1 MSARPL
7 SAHPM
12 SRRRALGLIGAGSVA
27 LVGSAACGGGSI
39 GGGDDNGGG
48 GTTGGGGGGNEGG
61 EGTGGGAIKVGLVI
75 PQAGIYTPLGVD
87 MQNAW
92 ELYLEQ
98 NDGMLG
104 GYTVET
110 VIADEGEGP
119 DTGVPAIQGVLQ
131 NDQVDVLV
139 GIVNSATALGAADAV
154 TEAQKVLII
163 SNAGAAAI
171 TGEAASPYIW
181 RSSFVNAQ
189 VVVPLA
195 EYLATNDIGP
205 VYVMAPDYAAGQE
218 VVAGFT
224 TAFEAAG
231 GSIAGQVL
239 TPFMTTQDFQPFL
252 SGIQSSGAA
261 ATFVFYAGGE
271 AVSFVQQY
279 AAFGLKDSIPL
290 YGSGFLTE
298 GGVLNGQQEAAIGVR
313 TSLHYSTELDN
324 EANAAFVEAYQ
335 GAYDAL
341 PTCYAVQTWDAANV
355 LNRALAEAADLS
367 GDAISEALGALG
379 EIEDSPRGPWSF
391 NGQTPEQ
398 TFYLRE
404 VVEGEG
410 GLINSV
416 VEDLGTF
423 AQP

>member
-1 MSARPL
+1 MNPRPL
-7 SAHPM
+7 RAIPM
-12 SRRRALGLIGAGSVA
+12 SRRRMLGLIGAGSVA
-27 LVGSAACGGGSI
+27 LAGTAACGGSV
-39 GGGDDNGGG
+39 GGD
-48 GTTGGGGGGNEGG
+48 TGG
-61 EGTGGGAIKVGLVI
+61 EGSGDPSGEAGGGPIKVGLVI

-92 ELYLEQ
+92 ELWLEQ

-154 TEAQKVLII
+154 TEAQKVLVI

-171 TGEAASPYIW
+171 TGEASSPYIW

-189 VVVPLA
+189 VVVPMA
-195 EYLATNDIGP
+195 EYLAGNDIGP
-205 VYVMAPDYAAGQE
+205 VYVMSADYAAGQE
-218 VVAGFT
+218 VVAGFIS
-224 TAFEAAG
+224 AFEAAG
-231 GSIAGQVL
+231 GTVAGQVL

-279 AAFGLKDSIPL
+279 AEFGLKDTIPL

-298 GGVLNGQQEAAIGVR
+298 GGVLNGQQDAALGVQ
-313 TSLHYSTELDN
+313 TSLHYSTEIDN

-335 GAYDAL
+335 AAYDAL

-367 GDAISEALGALG
+367 GDAISEALGGLG

-398 TFYLRE
+398 NFYLRE
-404 VVEGEG
+404 VVEGDG

-416 VEDLGTF
+416 VEDLGVY